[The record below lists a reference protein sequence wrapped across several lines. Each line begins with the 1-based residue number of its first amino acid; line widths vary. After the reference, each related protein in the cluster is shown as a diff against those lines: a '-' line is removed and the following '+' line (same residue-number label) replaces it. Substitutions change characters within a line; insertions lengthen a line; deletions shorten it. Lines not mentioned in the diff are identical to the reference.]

1 MAGCPRALSP
11 RLCPSHPSLGSLS
24 TGGAR
29 ATGWGW
35 AESRSREQTVGQHS
49 KEGRGRRGWWL
60 LPTGT
65 GHSWAVAVVHKTP
78 TLRQQDPP
86 GVNMQTTR
94 KICKHHRELDPRCL
108 ALGIRV
114 KAQSSRGRRSPSWA
128 ESSLAGLGSPVY
140 GDRIKDRLWGP
151 SADKY
156 LRLLRRGHSCIRGG
170 NLRECA

>member
-1 MAGCPRALSP
+1 
-11 RLCPSHPSLGSLS
+11 
-24 TGGAR
+24 
-29 ATGWGW
+29 
-35 AESRSREQTVGQHS
+35 
-49 KEGRGRRGWWL
+49 
-60 LPTGT
+60 
-65 GHSWAVAVVHKTP
+65 
-78 TLRQQDPP
+78 
-86 GVNMQTTR
+86 MQTTR

-128 ESSLAGLGSPVY
+128 ESSLAGLSSPVY

-156 LRLLRRGHSCIRGG
+156 LRLLLRGHSCIRGG